1 MERPYPQVFSVKMT
15 DLLGSFTSYL
25 KFNVKFYDRVSA
37 LKKTLALNGRI
48 DENEY
53 LDYFFFFAYTMPWLS
68 LFYDFDTLVS

>member
-25 KFNVKFYDRVSA
+25 KFNVKFYNRVSA

-48 DENEY
+48 DENGY
-53 LDYFFFFAYTMPWLS
+53 FDFFFLFFFFCLHNALAITFL
-68 LFYDFDTLVS
+68 